1 MQFVGIWQWRK
12 RGAVGA
18 KTEVKARRFTPK
30 QWGIT
35 AASVLAGL
43 AAVYFILLQIH
54 LHTDPENINRSQI
67 FFDAAVTTFNIAG
80 QILMSLAFYEQW
92 YLWILVN
99 ISSIFLWGGT
109 MMSSA
114 ASSYTVVMF
123 IKYCFYLVN
132 SVNGLRIWYKLSKQ

>member
-1 MQFVGIWQWRK
+1 
-12 RGAVGA
+12 
-18 KTEVKARRFTPK
+18 
-30 QWGIT
+30 
-35 AASVLAGL
+35 
-43 AAVYFILLQIH
+43 
-54 LHTDPENINRSQI
+54 
-67 FFDAAVTTFNIAG
+67 
-80 QILMSLAFYEQW
+80 MSLAFYEQW

>member
-1 MQFVGIWQWRK
+1 M
-12 RGAVGA
+12 
-18 KTEVKARRFTPK
+18 
-30 QWGIT
+30 
-35 AASVLAGL
+35 
-43 AAVYFILLQIH
+43 YFILLQIH